1 LSLTL
6 ASLQTDQSLMNYLF
20 AYSTKPI
27 SQTILKLIIYQTLL
41 PNILVFK
48 QHDLVHRAFCQSKIS
63 WTPKHLLHRHL
74 KIKKLF

>member
-27 SQTILKLIIYQTLL
+27 SQTILKLIIYQT
-41 PNILVFK
+41 
-48 QHDLVHRAFCQSKIS
+48 
-63 WTPKHLLHRHL
+63 
-74 KIKKLF
+74 